1 MVGKHGSGLKGTKA
15 LFIQKGPRLCPAPG
29 PSITRESFTSTRLTQ
44 WSHSE
49 ASGVGSAPHVSGST
63 CPLLKHVF
71 FSTVAPVTRPISC
84 EAPQPTGQGY
94 AQFLRQSAC
103 LSWPPTLIWKMGV
116 KTIASQSLMEVIL
129 AESGQGRLSTQCKA
143 QAASRKIS
151 VSPLQAG
158 VRWGMEQGE
167 SDLQAPCGLSRAPPG
182 SLLNNQGRKAL
193 WPVLPLPPEA
203 PSSRTPACFPSL
215 HS

>member
-15 LFIQKGPRLCPAPG
+15 LFIQKGPRLCLAPG
-29 PSITRESFTSTRLTQ
+29 PSITRESFTTTRLTE

-94 AQFLRQSAC
+94 TQFLRQSAC

-116 KTIASQSLMEVIL
+116 TTTTSQSFREVIL
-129 AESGQGRLSTQCKA
+129 AESGQGGLSTQCKA
-143 QAASRKIS
+143 QAAFRKIS
-151 VSPLQAG
+151 GVPTAGWDALGDGARG
-158 VRWGMEQGE
+158 VRP
-167 SDLQAPCGLSRAPPG
+167 LQAPCGLSKAPPSPG
-182 SLLNNQGRKAL
+182 PQSPTRE
-193 WPVLPLPPEA
+193 PPEQ
-203 PSSRTPACFPSL
+203 PGQESSLACPTTPTRSP
-215 HS
+215 